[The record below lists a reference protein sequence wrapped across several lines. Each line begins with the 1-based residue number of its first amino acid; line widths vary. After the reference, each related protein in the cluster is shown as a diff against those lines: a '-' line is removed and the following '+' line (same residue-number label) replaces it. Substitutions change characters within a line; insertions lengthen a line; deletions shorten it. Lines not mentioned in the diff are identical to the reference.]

1 MILIRSLNQIS
12 KTINQCCLTVGNF
25 DGLHQGH
32 LEIINKVKD
41 IAKEKKLS
49 SALLTFQPHPLSF
62 IKKNYQQDFII
73 TNLATKI
80 DIIKKLGIDYLIIL
94 KFDKNFAD
102 ISAKDFID
110 EILIKKL
117 NTKHLVIGY
126 NFNFGKNREGNIETL
141 KKTTI
146 NLNQVDPVMVKLDN
160 QEITSSSTNIR
171 NLIKEGNFDFV
182 NKILTKNF
190 TISGTVNYGQKLATK
205 IGFPTLNIMPKPF
218 MIKPKF
224 GVYKTKTFI
233 PSLKKV
239 FPSITNFGIKPTI
252 NYGGQPIYETHI
264 PNFSENIYEQKI
276 YIEFIN
282 FIREEKIFS
291 NVEDLKKQI
300 SKDIFECNL

>member
-1 MILIRSLNQIS
+1 MVR
-12 KTINQCCLTVGNF
+12 
-25 DGLHQGH
+25 
-32 LEIINKVKD
+32 LE
-41 IAKEKKLS
+41 
-49 SALLTFQPHPLSF
+49 
-62 IKKNYQQDFII
+62 
-73 TNLATKI
+73 
-80 DIIKKLGIDYLIIL
+80 
-94 KFDKNFAD
+94 
-102 ISAKDFID
+102 
-110 EILIKKL
+110 
-117 NTKHLVIGY
+117 
-126 NFNFGKNREGNIETL
+126 
-141 KKTTI
+141 
-146 NLNQVDPVMVKLDN
+146 N

-171 NLIKEGNFDFV
+171 NLIREGNFNFV

-218 MIKPKF
+218 MIRPKF

-300 SKDIFECNL
+300 SKDIFEAY